1 MAHARLHLTV
11 DAQRL
16 EVQADAAAAAARAA
30 ELIAAQLRE
39 GLAARGRATLA
50 VSGGRTPE
58 RMLELL
64 ARTELPWDRVDVFQV
79 DERVAPAG
87 DPDRNALQLRRAFAA
102 QPERLHFMPVEGA
115 DLAAGAIDYA
125 RTLAAAAGHPPT
137 LDVVHLGLGADGHVA
152 SLFPGSA
159 LLEETRAAV
168 AVTPEAHAG
177 RRRMTLT
184 LPVLG
189 RARLVLLL
197 VTGADKRSALAR
209 LTANDS
215 GLVAS
220 RVRPAHAVIV
230 ADLEAAPSI
239 P

>member
-1 MAHARLHLTV
+1 V
-11 DAQRL
+11 DAPRL
-16 EVQADAAAAAARAA
+16 EVQADAAAAAGRAA

-39 GLAARGRATLA
+39 GLATRGRATLA

-102 QPERLHFMPVEGA
+102 QLAAGPERLHFMPVEA
-115 DLAAGAIDYA
+115 PDLIAGAAAYA
-125 RTLAAAAGHPPT
+125 RALAAAAGDPPT
-137 LDVVHLGLGADGHVA
+137 LDVVHLGLGADAHVA

-159 LLEETRAAV
+159 LLEETRSAV

-197 VTGADKRSALAR
+197 VTGADKRWALAR

-220 RVRPAHAVIV
+220 RLRPARAVIV

>member
-1 MAHARLHLTV
+1 
-11 DAQRL
+11 
-16 EVQADAAAAAARAA
+16 
-30 ELIAAQLRE
+30 
-39 GLAARGRATLA
+39 A
-50 VSGGRTPE
+50 VSGGRTPQ
-58 RMLELL
+58 RMLTLL
-64 ARTELPWDRVDVFQV
+64 ARVDLPWDRVDVFQV
-79 DERVAPAG
+79 DERVAPPG
-87 DPDRNALQLRRAFAA
+87 DADRNAQQLRAAFAA
-102 QPERLHFMPVEGA
+102 QVATAPECFHFMPVEGA
-115 DLAAGAIDYA
+115 DLAAGAADYA
-125 RTLAAAAGHPPT
+125 RALAAAAGHPPA
-137 LDVVHLGLGADGHVA
+137 LDAVHLGLGADGHVA

-189 RARLVLLL
+189 RARLVLFL
-197 VTGADKRSALAR
+197 VTGADKRAALAR
-209 LTANDS
+209 LMANDS

-220 RVRPAHAVIV
+220 RVPTVRAVVV